1 MPGVGARSLPAGPP
15 SVQNQVEAPARSGA
29 PV

>member
-1 MPGVGARSLPAGPP
+1 MPGIGAHNPAGDLP
-15 SVQNQVEAPARSGA
+15 VQNQVEAPARSGA